1 MDGITVVN
9 TIQGICG
16 YGDGWTFGFGFLA
29 FLGTVMAVL
38 AILVIYTMIADG
50 DGAGGIPMLLIAI
63 GTSILLWFGAYKQY
77 HAKPIYGPQ
86 QVVLVDDDVSFNEF
100 MDRYVIVAHE
110 GELYTIY
117 ER

>member
-16 YGDGWTFGFGFLA
+16 YGDGWTLGFGFLA
-29 FLGTVMAVL
+29 FLGTAMAVL
-38 AILVIYTMIADG
+38 AIFVIYTMIADG
-50 DGAGGIPMLLIAI
+50 DGGGIFMLLIAI
-63 GTSILLWFGAYKQY
+63 GVSILLWFGAYEQY
-77 HAKPIYGPQ
+77 HTKPIYGPQ
-86 QVVLVDDDVSFNEF
+86 QVVLVDDDVPLNEF

>member
-38 AILVIYTMIADG
+38 TIFVIYTMIADG
-50 DGAGGIPMLLIAI
+50 DGGGIPMLLIAI
-63 GTSILLWFGAYKQY
+63 GASILLWFGAYKQY

-86 QVVLVDDDVSFNEF
+86 QVVLVDDDVPLNEF

>member
-50 DGAGGIPMLLIAI
+50 DGGGIFMLLIAI

-86 QVVLVDDDVSFNEF
+86 QVVLVDDDVPLNEF

-117 ER
+117 EK

>member
-16 YGDGWTFGFGFLA
+16 YGNGWTFGFGFLA

-50 DGAGGIPMLLIAI
+50 DGGGIFTLLIAI

>member
-16 YGDGWTFGFGFLA
+16 YGDGISVGFVFLTFSA
-29 FLGTVMAVL
+29 FSL
-38 AILVIYTMIADG
+38 AILAIIWLCIMINKKEL
-50 DGAGGIPMLLIAI
+50 GGIFILIICTGLAV
-63 GTSILLWFGAYKQY
+63 GFGAAAVKQY

>member
-1 MDGITVVN
+1 MGV
-9 TIQGICG
+9 
-16 YGDGWTFGFGFLA
+16 F
-29 FLGTVMAVL
+29 
-38 AILVIYTMIADG
+38 AIE
-50 DGAGGIPMLLIAI
+50 
-63 GTSILLWFGAYKQY
+63 QY

-86 QVVLVDDDVSFNEF
+86 QVVLVDDDVSLNEF